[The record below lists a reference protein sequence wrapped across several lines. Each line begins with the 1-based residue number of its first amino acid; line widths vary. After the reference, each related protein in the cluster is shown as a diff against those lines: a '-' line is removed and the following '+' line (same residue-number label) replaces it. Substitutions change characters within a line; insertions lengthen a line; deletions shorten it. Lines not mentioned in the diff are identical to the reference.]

1 MGIVSPFDRA
11 RPNPRERT
19 GARPPSLRLTLR
31 TGDPVADAALGI
43 VTIHIRATGARLP
56 VRLYLY
62 VNGDLAESWTEREAS
77 FDFSLDV
84 YGPGRHSVRCLHHPR
99 RGRRSRSELAGS
111 RGSAIGFPW
120 RCLPYHSWG
129 AVSGLQSW
137 ASG

>member
-1 MGIVSPFDRA
+1 MVIVSPFDRA

-77 FDFSLDV
+77 LDV
-84 YGPGRHSVRCLHHPR
+84 YGPGRHSVRAR
-99 RGRRSRSELAGS
+99 AVD
-111 RGSAIGFPW
+111 AIGRW
-120 RCLPYHSWG
+120 AG
-129 AVSGLQSW
+129 ASTILAAVAGAE
-137 ASG
+137 AS